1 MPLPRQTAYS
11 QIADLLRQEILAGD
25 YEPTDDNPRRNELP
39 GAAELGTKYGVSDK
53 TAGRAIQQL
62 IAEGLVMSRPGLRP
76 IVLPRNQRA
85 DRWPMNRRYARARE
99 ARGLVFGGDM
109 QGREVDKQTTS
120 TGKVPALEPV
130 AALLRI
136 DPGQDVWARAR
147 EALIDR
153 RVAELSV
160 SYFPLD
166 LAEGTI
172 LTTPGPFPPGGVV
185 AALEGLGRRVMRTAN
200 EARAR
205 LAGEDELRAFGVDPD
220 LAPLESRIVIEVI
233 HATYGASDEPLEVV
247 VSVRPADSNVIIFE
261 TYEGPAEETEEQ
273 QTANQPATARAQEGR
288 LS

>member
-120 TGKVPALEPV
+120 TGKVPALE
-130 AALLRI
+130 
-136 DPGQDVWARAR
+136 
-147 EALIDR
+147 ALIDG